1 MWNMAFPTIL
11 LRHCKSSLI
20 VTMEVVKFLLGMFIN
35 YDLDMY
41 YEPAD
46 TAAKARTS
54 TLMEELGQVDYI
66 FSDKTGTLTC
76 NIMKFQRCFING
88 AGYASD
94 IPDEKRFQRDEN
106 GQSFVRLFCSPSSLS
121 ICQHIRIGLLW
132 LSRLVG
138 QVEKRRIDLP
148 GKRIHDAYGC
158 MSHCYSRDR
167 WNNWKNQ
174 LSSLVS
180 WWGCPGRWN

>member
-1 MWNMAFPTIL
+1 
-11 LRHCKSSLI
+11 
-20 VTMEVVKFLLGMFIN
+20 MEVVKFLLGMFIN

-76 NIMKFQRCFING
+76 NIMKFQRCAING
-88 AGYASD
+88 AGYAAD

-106 GQSFVRLFCSPSSLS
+106 GQSFVGFFCYSFVV
-121 ICQHIRIGLLW
+121 QHLPTLVGLL
-132 LSRLVG
+132 
-138 QVEKRRIDLP
+138 
-148 GKRIHDAYGC
+148 
-158 MSHCYSRDR
+158 
-167 WNNWKNQ
+167 
-174 LSSLVS
+174 
-180 WWGCPGRWN
+180 